1 MPHALNTGGRPDH
14 TDHAGHTDHT
24 DHTGNTG
31 RPARLTRR
39 AVLAVLALLGGA
51 LAVTGLPAPAGM
63 RQAGTMNGKQG
74 LAGLVP
80 HALLTGEARAAQDT
94 LPLPPPDG
102 ASAGGRGGA
111 GGLPDKTGATGM
123 TGGAGSKTLMQALAA
138 RASTRSFRED
148 AIPDQLL
155 GDLLWAAWGINRP
168 DGRRTVPTAKNR
180 QGMEVYVARAD
191 GAWRYDGKAHALERA
206 ASEDLRPL
214 LARQSFVA
222 TAPVTLVFTAPASE
236 DPAYA
241 AMHAGSMYQNV
252 GLYCAAAGLGNVVR
266 ASYDEAAMHAALRLP
281 ADRRIV
287 ISQTMGWPKN

>member
-1 MPHALNTGGRPDH
+1 MPHAPDTGGRPAHMDH
-14 TDHAGHTDHT
+14 TDRTDCT
-24 DHTGNTG
+24 E
-31 RPARLTRR
+31 RPAHLTRR
-39 AVLAVLALLGGA
+39 TVLAALALLGGT

-63 RQAGTMNGKQG
+63 PHAGTMNGEKG

-80 HALLTGEARAAQDT
+80 YALLTGEARAAQDT
-94 LPLPPPDG
+94 LALPPPDVTG
-102 ASAGGRGGA
+102 IGGTGGA
-111 GGLPDKTGATGM
+111 GG
-123 TGGAGSKTLMQALAA
+123 KTLMQALAA
-138 RASTRSFRED
+138 RASTRAFRED
-148 AIPDQLL
+148 AIPDQML
-155 GDLLWAAWGINRP
+155 GDLLWAAWGVNRP

-222 TAPVTLVFTAPASE
+222 TAPLTLVYTAPESE

-241 AMHAGSMYQNV
+241 AMHAGSMYQNA

-266 ASYDEAAMHAALRLP
+266 ASYDEAALHAALRLP

-287 ISQTMGWPKN
+287 ISQTVGWPKN

>member
-1 MPHALNTGGRPDH
+1 M
-14 TDHAGHTDHT
+14 
-24 DHTGNTG
+24 
-31 RPARLTRR
+31 
-39 AVLAVLALLGGA
+39 LAVLTLLGGT

-63 RQAGTMNGKQG
+63 RQAGTMHGKKG

-80 HALLTGEARAAQDT
+80 RALLTGEARAAQDT

-102 ASAGGRGGA
+102 ASPGGA
-111 GGLPDKTGATGM
+111 GGM
-123 TGGAGSKTLMQALAA
+123 EGGAGSKTLMQALAA
-138 RASTRSFRED
+138 RASTRAFRED
-148 AIPDQLL
+148 AIPDQML

-222 TAPVTLVFTAPASE
+222 TAPLTLVFTAPASE

-266 ASYDEAAMHAALRLP
+266 ASYDEAALHAALRLP

-287 ISQTMGWPKN
+287 ISQTVGWPKN